1 MIICALVKHKLMH
14 IRAPILYSITVDS
27 IKFNKITKTVSSFQ
41 NLGPPKCY
49 CTFTAHSNYTVHYHI
64 QCCNSL

>member
-41 NLGPPKCY
+41 NLGHQSV
-49 CTFTAHSNYTVHYHI
+49 TALLLLTAII
-64 QCCNSL
+64 QYIITSSAAIL